1 MPFPV
6 PENPVLKLRPFPVP
20 VSPLLSPIRSRSSQ
34 SPLLSPLRSR
44 SSQSHFQSAPL
55 ASAFPEQNPPPPP
68 PQSIHASRAPPGQ
81 RSPSKKI
88 FGGGYPPWPMES
100 LNPLW
105 PPELPAPQLVP
116 EWKTAWRP
124 PALSPCPLRPPGYP
138 PYPPQCYSYD
148 AARAFR
154 EGEVVSRSPV
164 ELHCISQHTSGRSP
178 ALRHNHSHL
187 TSIRESSSAV
197 ATNQA
202 LYKTAPYSKHSL
214 SGLEVT
220 SSSSVYSPTCWISV
234 DVFLQLTLLKGEIRT
249 TNSAV

>member
-1 MPFPV
+1 MF
-6 PENPVLKLRPFPVP
+6 L
-20 VSPLLSPIRSRSSQ
+20 
-34 SPLLSPLRSR
+34 
-44 SSQSHFQSAPL
+44 
-55 ASAFPEQNPPPPP
+55 
-68 PQSIHASRAPPGQ
+68 
-81 RSPSKKI
+81 
-88 FGGGYPPWPMES
+88 GGYPPWPMES

-202 LYKTAPYSKHSL
+202 LYKTALIPNTHCMISRLQALHLSIHQHAGSL
-214 SGLEVT
+214 WM
-220 SSSSVYSPTCWISV
+220 SSSSWLY
-234 DVFLQLTLLKGEIRT
+234 LRER
-249 TNSAV
+249 